1 MTIFPTGGTSVQV
14 SGARVLLTGASGGIG
29 NALAAVFAEAGAELV
44 LSGRREVE
52 LKELAVRMGGRVVVA
67 DLAERADVTRLV
79 EEAGLIDILIANAAL
94 PASGALDGFTQRE
107 MDRSLEVNLRAP
119 IALAQALAP
128 AMVERGSGALVF
140 ISSLAGVASA
150 KGAPLYH
157 ATKFGLRGF
166 ALGMRQDLHGTG
178 VGVSVLLPGFIS
190 DAGMFAETG
199 ADVPPGFGTRTPEQ
213 VARAAL
219 KAVHRDRGEVF
230 VAPPFDRIGA
240 RLASIAPGVT
250 ARLARLNPGLDIS
263 QKVAEVNLGKR

>member
-1 MTIFPTGGTSVQV
+1 VQV
-14 SGARVLLTGASGGIG
+14 SKARVLLTGASGGIG
-29 NALAAVFAEAGAELV
+29 NALAAVFAEAGASLV
-44 LSGRREVE
+44 LSGRRETE
-52 LKELAVRMGGRVVVA
+52 LKELAIRTGGRVVVA
-67 DLAERADVTRLV
+67 DLADRDDVTRLIA
-79 EEAGLIDILIANAAL
+79 EAGPVDILINNAAL
-94 PASGALDGFTQRE
+94 PASGDVLGFTQE
-107 MDRSLEVNLRAP
+107 QMDRALEVNLRAP

-128 AMVERGSGALVF
+128 GMLERGSGQLVF

-199 ADVPPGFGTRTPEQ
+199 AAVPPGFGTRTPQQ

-219 KAVHRDRGEVF
+219 NAVHKDKGEVL
-230 VAPPFDRIGA
+230 VAPPLDRMGA
-240 RLASIAPGVT
+240 RIASVAPSVA

-263 QKVAEVNLGKR
+263 QKVAEVNADKR

>member
-1 MTIFPTGGTSVQV
+1 VQV
-14 SGARVLLTGASGGIG
+14 TKARVLLTGASGGIG
-29 NALAAVFAEAGAELV
+29 NALAVVFAEAGAELV

-52 LKELAVRMGGRVVVA
+52 LKELAARTGGRVVIA
-67 DLAERADVTRLV
+67 DLADRDDVSRLV
-79 EEAGLIDILIANAAL
+79 EEAGPVDILIANAAL
-94 PASGALDGFTQRE
+94 PASGSLDGFSQLE
-107 MDRSLEVNLRAP
+107 MDRALEVNLRAP
-119 IALAQALAP
+119 VALAQALAP
-128 AMVERGSGALVF
+128 SMVERGSGALVF

-190 DAGMFAETG
+190 DAGMFAEMG
-199 ADVPPGFGTRTPEQ
+199 VDVPPGFGTRTPEQ

-219 KAVHRDRGEVF
+219 KAVHRDKGEVL
-230 VAPPFDRIGA
+230 VAPPFDRMGA
-240 RLASIAPGVT
+240 RLASVAPGLT

-263 QKVAEVNLGKR
+263 QKAAESNRGKR